1 MQIHSIH
8 ATIHQMQ
15 LLRSSGALK
24 GAYCKLIRITDA
36 VKLCQSFGL
45 GIPDNVKEECQPYE
59 EVCVCVSVSVC
70 LYVCVLNTVTGHHIA
85 PVPVYPAVLMGTW
98 YKLGKQIPTVHV
110 S

>member
-8 ATIHQMQ
+8 ATVHQMQ

-45 GIPDNVKEECQPYE
+45 GVPDNVKEECQRYE
-59 EVCVCVSVSVC
+59 EVWVCVSRVSVFVCVCVR
-70 LYVCVLNTVTGHHIA
+70 VCVRCVIVT
-85 PVPVYPAVLMGTW
+85 
-98 YKLGKQIPTVHV
+98 Q
-110 S
+110 

>member
-45 GIPDNVKEECQPYE
+45 GVPDNVKEECQPYE
-59 EVCVCVSVSVC
+59 EVC
-70 LYVCVLNTVTGHHIA
+70 T
-85 PVPVYPAVLMGTW
+85 
-98 YKLGKQIPTVHV
+98 
-110 S
+110 

>member
-8 ATIHQMQ
+8 ATVHQMQ

-45 GIPDNVKEECQPYE
+45 GVPDNVKEECQRYE
-59 EVCVCVSVSVC
+59 EVWVGVCLCVCVCVCVC
-70 LYVCVLNTVTGHHIA
+70 ACVCACVL
-85 PVPVYPAVLMGTW
+85 
-98 YKLGKQIPTVHV
+98 
-110 S
+110 